1 MIKVL
6 KRIAQRGLLM
16 VEKSEYYISSTNG
29 NNKLHV
35 IMWQPVAGTKAILQ
49 IAHGMS
55 EYIDRYDR
63 FATFMASQGIL
74 VIGNDHLGHGE
85 SVADADELGYFPTKE
100 LSKTVVKDLYKVT
113 KNIRARYPYIPFF
126 LLGHSMGSFLARRY
140 MMTYG
145 NQLDGII
152 IMGTGYQPPKVLKA
166 AQTLAKTIGMAKG
179 EKYRSGMMQK
189 LAFGS
194 YNKRIRPERTPYDWL
209 SVNTENVDK
218 YMEDPLCGFPFTI
231 NGYKTLFDVISFI
244 QDDANIRKV
253 PKDLPMLFVSG
264 EEDPVGDYGSGVRAA
279 ARSYISAGAEHV
291 ELKLYPGDRHEILN
305 ERDYETVQEDILKF
319 VRTVIKEKKSRT

>member
-1 MIKVL
+1 MI
-6 KRIAQRGLLM
+6 
-16 VEKSEYYISSTNG
+16 EKSEYFIGSTNG
-29 NNKLHV
+29 KNKLHV

-63 FATFMASQGIL
+63 FATYMAGQGIL

-126 LLGHSMGSFLARRY
+126 LLGHCMGSFLARRY
-140 MMTYG
+140 MTTYE

-152 IMGTGYQPPKVLKA
+152 IMGTGTQPPKALKA
-166 AQTLAKTIGMAKG
+166 ARTLAGAIGMAKG
-179 EKYRSGMMQK
+179 EKYRSDRMRR

-194 YNKRIRPERTPYDWL
+194 FNKRIKPVRTPYDWL

-218 YMEDPLCGFPFTI
+218 YMEDALCGFSFTI
-231 NGYKTLFDVISFI
+231 NGYKTLYDVVSFV
-244 QDDANIRKV
+244 QDGANIRKV
-253 PKDLPMLFVSG
+253 PKELPMLFVSG
-264 EEDPVGDYGSGVRAA
+264 EEDPVGGYGEGVRAA
-279 ARSYISAGAEHV
+279 ARSYISEGAERV

-305 ERDYETVQEDILKF
+305 ERDYETVQEDILRF
-319 VRTVIKEKKSRT
+319 VRTVIKEKKSRA